1 MDNIINFIEIIWPK
15 VHSNLF
21 LLKVSLINIFNFENT
36 TVFETLGQDETA
48 LFIVVII
55 STHFF
60 VVYN

>member
-1 MDNIINFIEIIWPK
+1 MDNIINFIKTIRPK

-48 LFIVVII
+48 LTFVVII
-55 STHFF
+55 STHFL